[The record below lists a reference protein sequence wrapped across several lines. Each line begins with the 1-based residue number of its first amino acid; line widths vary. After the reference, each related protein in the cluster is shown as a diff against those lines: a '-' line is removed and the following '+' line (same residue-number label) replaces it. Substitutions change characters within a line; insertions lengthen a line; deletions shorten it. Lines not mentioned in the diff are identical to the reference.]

1 MKFLHFTSLVTVFTL
16 SSVASIQFP
25 TRADTIVYLPSDKGC
40 QQLISYGPNQKPI
53 QLVKGSGSEV
63 FLIQDGIRRWITDS
77 QTFDQ
82 CGFDYSEVKQIFD
95 EELAAYPEGL
105 PISNNKTLLRN
116 SDFQIYIV
124 IHGTRRL
131 VSTNVFRKYQFRSQN
146 VNFVRDDYLES
157 IPEGPA
163 FR

>member
-1 MKFLHFTSLVTVFTL
+1 MKFPHFTSLVTLFTL
-16 SSVASIQFP
+16 SSVASIQLSV
-25 TRADTIVYLPSDKGC
+25 RADTIVYRPSDNGC
-40 QQLISYGPNQKPI
+40 QQSISYGPNQKPI

-77 QTFDQ
+77 QTFDK

-105 PISNNKTLLRN
+105 PLSNNKTLLRN
-116 SDFQIYIV
+116 SDFQVYI
-124 IHGTRRL
+124 IINGTRRL
-131 VSTNVFRKYQFRSQN
+131 VSTNVFKKYQFRPQN
-146 VNFVRDDYLES
+146 VNLVTDDYLQTL
-157 IPEGPA
+157 PEGPA